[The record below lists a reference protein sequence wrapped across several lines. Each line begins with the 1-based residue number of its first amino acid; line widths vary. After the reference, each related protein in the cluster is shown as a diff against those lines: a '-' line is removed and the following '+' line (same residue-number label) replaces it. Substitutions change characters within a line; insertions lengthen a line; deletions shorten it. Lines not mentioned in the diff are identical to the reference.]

1 MSLPYIIKQKLF
13 AQLLES
19 TEHGLFV
26 LDDQFRY
33 VYVNENF
40 GDIFGVVPETAIG
53 KPVSLFK
60 ESSLSVEGKLLI
72 DEILDALLLKNM
84 YQGQVNLTIRAG
96 HSVKASV
103 KIYGIHVAG
112 NIYYAGILE
121 QRELLT
127 SARGSNTNINY
138 DPVTQLP
145 YQQYFIVQLGDL
157 LLDTVSEVVLARISF
172 DRFRTLKTHYSS
184 ESIDEVLTDFV
195 QRIYNLNLR
204 NLVLFSRFDEDNFA
218 MVFEVDN
225 SQSIR
230 NDLAKILQLAER
242 PYLIG
247 NHTIYLHYS
256 IGVSKFPVDG
266 NQTDVLLDN
275 AEKALHYVKD
285 KGGDDICWFDEKL
298 NQVSAEKLRLETE
311 LRKALVEEQFFP
323 VYQPK
328 VDLIT
333 NKIVGFEALVRWQH
347 PELGV
352 TTPNYFLDSLLEYRL
367 SFDLFC
373 LMAEAVIRDLYRWQ
387 QHGLTQELCINA
399 DTYDFLHPNFTDF
412 IESLLKKYPIRQGSL
427 HLEVTENSLMQQ
439 YDIDVLAQ
447 FSKLKALGIQIA
459 LDDFGTGY
467 ASISYLRH
475 YPFDY
480 IKIDKSFVDD
490 IEQENTQ
497 LLIVRAIIDLASA
510 LDLYT
515 VAEGIESAS
524 QAQVMRDMGCVNGQ
538 GYYFGRP
545 VPFEEASIMIGDK
558 SVSDVFVDLD
568 L

>member
-13 AQLLES
+13 AQLVEYS
-19 TEHGLFV
+19 ENGIFV

-33 VYVNENF
+33 VFVNDNF
-40 GDIFGVVPETAIG
+40 GEVFGLLPDEIIG
-53 KPVSLFK
+53 KPINLFR
-60 ESSLSVEGKLLI
+60 ESSLSVEGKLLV
-72 DEILDALLLKNM
+72 DEILNTLLLKNV
-84 YQGQVNLTIRAG
+84 YQGQINLTIRKG
-96 HSVKASV
+96 HSVKATL
-103 KIYGIHVAG
+103 KIYGIHVSG
-112 NIYYAGILE
+112 NIYYAGWLD
-121 QRELLT
+121 QREIFN
-127 SARGSNTNINY
+127 SAKIAGRDINY

-145 YQQYFIVQLGDL
+145 CQQYFTVQLGEL
-157 LLDTVSEVVLARISF
+157 LLDTINEVVLARITF
-172 DRFRTLKTHYSS
+172 DRFRTLKNHYSS

-204 NLVLFSRFDEDNFA
+204 HLVLFSRFDEDNFA

-225 SQSIR
+225 AQNIR

-247 NHTIYLHYS
+247 KNTIYLHYS
-256 IGVSKFPVDG
+256 IGVSQFPVDG
-266 NQTDVLLDN
+266 SQTDVLIDN
-275 AEKALHYVKD
+275 AEKALHYIKD
-285 KGGDDICWFDEKL
+285 RGGDDICWFDEKL
-298 NQVSAEKLRLETE
+298 NHVSAEKLRLETE
-311 LRKALVEEQFFP
+311 LRKALAEEQFFP

-328 VDLIT
+328 VNLNT
-333 NKIVGFEALVRWQH
+333 GKIIGFEALVRWQH
-347 PELGV
+347 PKLGA
-352 TTPNYFLDSLLEYRL
+352 TTPNYFLDSLLEYKL

-412 IESLLKKYPIRQGSL
+412 IESLLKKYPIREGSL

-447 FSKLKALGIQIA
+447 FKKLKSLGIKIA

-515 VAEGIESAS
+515 VAEGIENAS
-524 QAQVMRDMGCVNGQ
+524 QAQVMHDMGCISGQ
-538 GYYFGRP
+538 GYYFSKP
-545 VPFEEASIMIGDK
+545 VTFTEASAMIGDK
-558 SVSDVFVDLD
+558 STADVFVDLD
-568 L
+568 S